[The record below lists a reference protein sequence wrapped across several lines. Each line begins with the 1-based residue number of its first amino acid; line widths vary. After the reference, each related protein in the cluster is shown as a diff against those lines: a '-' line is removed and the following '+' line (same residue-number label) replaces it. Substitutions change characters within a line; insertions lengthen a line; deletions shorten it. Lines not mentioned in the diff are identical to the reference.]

1 MKSSQTQYVRPP
13 GQPITDGSPKTSS
26 TDDVHSVAAVLETDA
41 AVATVDAIAMTILA
55 TALER

>member
-1 MKSSQTQYVRPP
+1 MKSSQTQYVRTP

-26 TDDVHSVAAVLETDA
+26 TDDSYSAAAVPETDA

-55 TALER
+55 TA